1 MFSIW
6 FSGGRGGGLTKP
18 MKLSDDLAAVV
29 GMEEASRA
37 QCVKHLWAYIKDNN
51 LQDPE
56 NKQYFIPDKKMAKLF
71 GTDKLK
77 GFSMS
82 KYLGEHL
89 TPIDD

>member
-1 MFSIW
+1 
-6 FSGGRGGGLTKP
+6 

-29 GMEEASRA
+29 GMDEASRA

-56 NKQYFIPDKKMAKLF
+56 NKQYFVPDKKMAKLF
-71 GTDKLK
+71 GTDRLK

-82 KYLGEHL
+82 KYLGAHL